1 MYHLY
6 AHKNKN
12 LPFILWESAKKEH
25 RKHFILSKIGNHGM
39 TSNLNRSVNY
49 STRYEKYFSYLA
61 FFNSGPKISR
71 NPDYVYGYFVS
82 R

>member
-1 MYHLY
+1 
-6 AHKNKN
+6 
-12 LPFILWESAKKEH
+12 
-25 RKHFILSKIGNHGM
+25 M